1 MNLYLFIL
9 VLIGVYAQG
18 QGVVVH
24 EVKRAPIISL
34 LEAFGQASVD
44 EKVSLRLLAVKD
56 EQASSITSFLNN
68 IFTCTYQCHYYFS
81 LFMTVTYHHHS
92 RQSPNLQLSLNTFT
106 HQCHLSLSS
115 ITYHPSL
122 PV

>member
-1 MNLYLFIL
+1 MNSYLFIL

-34 LEAFGQASVD
+34 LETFGQASVD

-68 IFTCTYQCHYYFS
+68 IFTYSYQCHYYFS
-81 LFMTVTYHHHS
+81 LFT
-92 RQSPNLQLSLNTFT
+92 LT
-106 HQCHLSLSS
+106 HQ
-115 ITYHPSL
+115 
-122 PV
+122 